1 VPLCYHA
8 AVAQV
13 RKKATYAD
21 LVAVPEPLVAEIV
34 AGELYTS
41 PRPAVPHT
49 LAGSAIGSF
58 LFDRFNR
65 PTNGPDAPG
74 GWWIL
79 DEPEL
84 HFGEDVLVPDL
95 AGWRRARMPSCP
107 KTAAIT
113 MPPDWACEV
122 VSPSTG
128 ALDRARKMPVYAREH
143 VGHLWIVDPV
153 VRTLEV
159 YRLDNGRWVVA
170 AAYGGSEAVR
180 AEPFET
186 VAVGMARWWGEA

>member
-1 VPLCYHA
+1 MAEP
-8 AVAQV
+8 

-21 LVAVPEPLVAEIV
+21 LVAVAEPLVAEII

-49 LAGSAIGSF
+49 LAASAIGSV

-65 PTNGPDAPG
+65 PTDGADAPG

-79 DEPEL
+79 FEPEL
-84 HFGEDVLVPDL
+84 HFGEDVLVPDV

-128 ALDRARKMPVYAREH
+128 ALDRARQMPVYPREG
-143 VGHLWIVDPV
+143 VGHFWIVDPILH
-153 VRTLEV
+153 TIEV
-159 YRLDNGRWVVA
+159 YRLEDGRWIVA
-170 AAYGGSEAVR
+170 GAYGGSEALR
-180 AEPFET
+180 LEPFET
-186 VAVGMARWWGEA
+186 IALEVTRWWGEE